1 MNENTNSSQPLQIFE
16 SPQFGRIRT
25 AGTSE
30 QPLFCLADVCKV
42 LELQTVATK
51 ARLNDGGISLI
62 NTPTQSGEQ
71 QMVFINE
78 SNLYKVIMRSNKPQA
93 EAFQDWVCGEVLPSI
108 RKNGAYMNP
117 YVTPENMLKVSKA
130 LLSLNEQFET
140 AMNRLNDALQVMD
153 KQSALIIKQGSVIS
167 EQKAEIDDRQQMID
181 AAVEEIQERDVQISK
196 MQPYADYAEQTLMS
210 KSEYTF
216 TEVAKDLGFRSV
228 YQFQDWAKE
237 KGIIFRQGERW
248 LATANWSGRGWFGVR
263 TFNKL
268 GENNKVLT
276 RVSTTITERGRA
288 AMHYF
293 LTHSRRPSEAEL
305 NKING
310 VND

>member
-1 MNENTNSSQPLQIFE
+1 MEEVKIFE
-16 SPQFGRIRT
+16 SPQFGQIRT
-25 AGTSE
+25 AGTSDE
-30 QPLFCLADVCKV
+30 PLFCLVDIARALEYSNPAKAVLDHCKGVTV
-42 LELQTVATK
+42 LETPT
-51 ARLNDGGISLI
+51 NGGIQKIKFGKESEVYRLI
-62 NTPTQSGEQ
+62 MKSNTE
-71 QMVFINE
+71 
-78 SNLYKVIMRSNKPQA
+78 KA

-140 AMNRLNDALQVMD
+140 AMNRLNDALRVMD

-196 MQPYADYAEQTLMS
+196 LQPYADYAEQTLMS

-228 YQFQDWAKE
+228 YQFQDWAKG
-237 KGIIFRQGERW
+237 KGIIFKQGERW

-268 GENNKVLT
+268 GENKKVLT

-288 AMHYF
+288 ALHYF

>member
-42 LELQTVATK
+42 LELQTGATK

>member
-1 MNENTNSSQPLQIFE
+1 
-16 SPQFGRIRT
+16 
-25 AGTSE
+25 
-30 QPLFCLADVCKV
+30 
-42 LELQTVATK
+42 
-51 ARLNDGGISLI
+51 
-62 NTPTQSGEQ
+62 
-71 QMVFINE
+71 MVFINE